1 MTARPARPVKP
12 DAVTSVKVRKV
23 EIESVIPYPASVVG
37 VPVTVDQ
44 AGPVVPLVF
53 VRPNTPLAAVRVT
66 WSAPVPS
73 LIIEGKDILVASDV
87 IVWDP
92 SFKLDPDKY
101 KSLNVCVEDPKS
113 YVFVVL
119 GIISWPTALKSNPIW
134 NSFAGLSA
142 TLKSELK
149 SITESVPAPTIEL
162 LLFTLTVPPEPPLPT
177 TPNQPAC
184 PSAST

>member
-66 WSAPVPS
+66 
-73 LIIEGKDILVASDV
+73 
-87 IVWDP
+87 
-92 SFKLDPDKY
+92 
-101 KSLNVCVEDPKS
+101 
-113 YVFVVL
+113 
-119 GIISWPTALKSNPIW
+119 
-134 NSFAGLSA
+134 
-142 TLKSELK
+142 
-149 SITESVPAPTIEL
+149 
-162 LLFTLTVPPEPPLPT
+162 
-177 TPNQPAC
+177 
-184 PSAST
+184 